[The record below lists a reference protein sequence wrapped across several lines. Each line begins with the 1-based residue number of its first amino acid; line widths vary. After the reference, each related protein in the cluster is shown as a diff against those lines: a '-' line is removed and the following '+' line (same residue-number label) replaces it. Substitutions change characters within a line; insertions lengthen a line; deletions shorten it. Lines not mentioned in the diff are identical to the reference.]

1 MFRSWP
7 RRTLLASLRRRL
19 GPPPPPPRGYFSKW
33 LTVIPA
39 RNEQRTVA
47 RVVTALVRALVSD
60 DLLLAVFR
68 RRAEQGLE
76 RQAQALT
83 SGQPLRALWQHSTD
97 ARDTTLI
104 MEFTGLANTREA
116 IRSEIA
122 RYAERS
128 RLAQVEA
135 LSGLFAEGGLPSR
148 GCSPEVLTVL
158 LTSVSRVMIM
168 EQALGMT
175 IGHAETLAFVEQWLR
190 RLEGEPASPGP
201 AAGEA

>member
-1 MFRSWP
+1 V
-7 RRTLLASLRRRL
+7 ASPRRL
-19 GPPPPPPRGYFSKW
+19 GAPDAK
-33 LTVIPA
+33 
-39 RNEQRTVA
+39 NRTVLIDA
-47 RVVTALVRALVSD
+47 AEQLMLEEGYAAVTARRVAARAGLKHQLVHYYFRAMD

-76 RQAQALT
+76 RQAQALA

-97 ARDTTLI
+97 TRDTTLV
-104 MEFTGLANTREA
+104 MEFMGLANTREA

-128 RLAQVEA
+128 RVAQVEA
-135 LSGLFAEGGLPSR
+135 LAGLFAEGRLTSDA
-148 GCSPEVLTVL
+148 CSPEVLTVL

-175 IGHAETLAFVEQWLR
+175 IGHAETAAFVERWLR
-190 RLEGEPASPGP
+190 RLEREP
-201 AAGEA
+201 

>member
-1 MFRSWP
+1 V
-7 RRTLLASLRRRL
+7 ASPRRL
-19 GPPPPPPRGYFSKW
+19 GAPDAK
-33 LTVIPA
+33 
-39 RNEQRTVA
+39 NRTVLIDA
-47 RVVTALVRALVSD
+47 AEQLMLEEGYAAVTARRVAAKAGLKHQLVHYYFRAMD

-135 LSGLFAEGGLPSR
+135 LSGLFAEGRLPSR
-148 GCSPEVLTVL
+148 ACSPEVLTVL

-190 RLEGEPASPGP
+190 RLEGEQASPGP